1 MREGARTLWKRGTLE
16 MTSQADDRTIH
27 PHVPD
32 EVLARHNARVLDPA
46 TAEPAPGR
54 PAPRSTVYRVDR
66 LFVPDAVTHD
76 ARARA
81 AFDAALRPVHHRLAA
96 PDAADVGL
104 ARLEVVDGARPTA
117 IDAWVAL
124 RALRTAAAAGDPVKD
139 LVDEVRLVHLLFAA
153 TDPTTNEPGP
163 YEPSGPKPPSGT
175 STTSAL
181 RTLLSP
187 PPDRDDEARRQP
199 VVAVVDSDPDTHAE
213 HGRIVTGILRRHA
226 PRASL
231 RPIGVMH
238 PDGVVH
244 EDDLVAV
251 LGTLV
256 DGVAHAQTNGDATGM
271 VDVVSLSL
279 GYFDEDDE
287 AGAATSRLAGHV
299 RSLTAMGVPV
309 VAAAGNHGDHTAGRP
324 YFPAALTAY
333 LGEQD
338 ATQGASATP
347 GVLSVGAL
355 ESSNGNG
362 TAGGWVRY
370 WRSGTGPGDA
380 TGTSF
385 AVPVLAAELVN
396 AMDSATLGDV
406 DATETL
412 RRAKAAVATLES

>member
-27 PHVPD
+27 PPVPD

-46 TAEPAPGR
+46 AAEPTPGR

-76 ARARA
+76 ARARD

-96 PDAADVGL
+96 PDQGDVGL
-104 ARLEVVDGARPTA
+104 ARLEIVDDAPPTA

-124 RALRTAAAAGDPVKD
+124 RALRTAAAAGEPVKD
-139 LVDEVRLVHLLFAA
+139 LVEEVRLVHLLFAA

-163 YEPSGPKPPSGT
+163 YEPSGPKPPT
-175 STTSAL
+175 AV

-187 PPDRDDEARRQP
+187 PPDRDEDALRQP
-199 VVAVVDSDPDTHAE
+199 VVAVVDSDPDTNAE
-213 HGRIVTGILRRHA
+213 HGRIVTGILRQHA

-256 DGVAHAQTNGDATGM
+256 DGVAHAQTNGDAAGM

-279 GYFDEDDE
+279 GYFDEEDE
-287 AGAATSRLAGHV
+287 AGAARSRLAGHV

-309 VAAAGNHGDHTAGRP
+309 VAAAGNHGNHTDGRP

-333 LGEQD
+333 LGEQ
-338 ATQGASATP
+338 GASPTP

-355 ESSNGNG
+355 ESSNG
-362 TAGGWVRY
+362 TAGDWVRY
-370 WRSGTGPGDA
+370 WRSGTGPGA
-380 TGTSF
+380 ASGTSF